1 MAPGLIDPHVHLRD
15 PGQTE
20 KEDIRTGTAAAAAG
34 GFTAIACMPNT
45 KPVVDTPE
53 LVQYVLER
61 AETVGSGV
69 RVLPIAAVTAGQKGE
84 KLNDFAALKA
94 AGAAALSDD
103 GVPIMSASLMR
114 EALKQASACGMTI
127 LCHEEDKEMVQN
139 YAVNEGEISKQLGIP
154 GRPAIAEE
162 LMVMRDG
169 MLALET
175 GVPLHFCHISTAG
188 SVEIIRQLKAHGAPV
203 TAETCPQYFTP
214 TQDAILEK
222 GSLARVNP
230 PLRTQ
235 ADVDAILAGLQDGT
249 LDCIATDHA
258 PHTAAEKAKGLTE
271 APSGMVGPGDRVGA
285 DADQAVPRRLSDA
298 GGNRCQNER
307 ESGQGFEAGLVWHHP
322 WRTGRSGALQLDE
335 TWTICPEKFHSKG
348 RNTPSA
354 GWKCGGELLIPSLT
368 ARSFTGEMRIERMGT
383 TMSFDKLQDRILT
396 LKNPTVAGLDARL
409 DYVPEHIRA
418 EKIAQYGQNRK
429 AAAEAIYTF
438 NCGLMDA
445 LCDIVPA
452 VKPQSAYYENLG
464 WEGMEM
470 LERTIRYAKEKG
482 FYVIADIKRGDI
494 GSTATAYAEGWLG
507 KTVVGDVTLPGFDA
521 DCVTVNGYMGSD
533 AVKPFL
539 TVAEEE
545 DKSLFVLVRTS
556 NPSAVDLQDQEIN
569 GRKVYTVMGDLVEQ
583 WGAESRSAKYGFS
596 RVGAVTGATYPEDL
610 RKLRQQMPH
619 TFFLV
624 PGYGAQGGTA
634 EDVANAF
641 HAGGK
646 GAIINSSRGIMCAW
660 KKTSQNGLDYQEAAR
675 RRRWLC
681 GRTFALTPP
690 SVIKKGSKCPFKNSV
705 KFER

>member
-1 MAPGLIDPHVHLRD
+1 
-15 PGQTE
+15 
-20 KEDIRTGTAAAAAG
+20 
-34 GFTAIACMPNT
+34 
-45 KPVVDTPE
+45 
-53 LVQYVLER
+53 
-61 AETVGSGV
+61 
-69 RVLPIAAVTAGQKGE
+69 
-84 KLNDFAALKA
+84 
-94 AGAAALSDD
+94 
-103 GVPIMSASLMR
+103 
-114 EALKQASACGMTI
+114 
-127 LCHEEDKEMVQN
+127 
-139 YAVNEGEISKQLGIP
+139 
-154 GRPAIAEE
+154 
-162 LMVMRDG
+162 
-169 MLALET
+169 
-175 GVPLHFCHISTAG
+175 
-188 SVEIIRQLKAHGAPV
+188 
-203 TAETCPQYFTP
+203 
-214 TQDAILEK
+214 
-222 GSLARVNP
+222 
-230 PLRTQ
+230 
-235 ADVDAILAGLQDGT
+235 
-249 LDCIATDHA
+249 
-258 PHTAAEKAKGLTE
+258 
-271 APSGMVGPGDRVGA
+271 
-285 DADQAVPRRLSDA
+285 
-298 GGNRCQNER
+298 
-307 ESGQGFEAGLVWHHP
+307 
-322 WRTGRSGALQLDE
+322 
-335 TWTICPEKFHSKG
+335 
-348 RNTPSA
+348 
-354 GWKCGGELLIPSLT
+354 
-368 ARSFTGEMRIERMGT
+368 MGT

-409 DYVPEHIRA
+409 NYVPEHIRA
-418 EKIAQYGQNRK
+418 EKIAQYGQTRK

-634 EDVANAF
+634 EDVQYAF
-641 HAGGK
+641 DKYGH
-646 GAIINSSRGIMCAW
+646 GAIVNSSRGIMCAW
-660 KKTSQNGLDYQEAAR
+660 QKTGGDGRDFAQAAR
-675 RRRWLC
+675 DAAIAMRDDIRRFV
-681 GRTFALTPP
+681 TI
-690 SVIKKGSKCPFKNSV
+690 V
-705 KFER
+705 